1 MVRIKISDY
10 VTRNIRS
17 LMDRFQRRGIKV
29 TRIGDEIEYD
39 EKDHE
44 AIMRILNQ

>member
-1 MVRIKISDY
+1 MARIRVSDY
-10 VTRNIRS
+10 ISRNIQS
-17 LMDRFQRRGIKV
+17 LMDRFQSRGIKV
-29 TRIGDEIEYD
+29 TNKGDEIEYD